1 MKTNLHNVFSNKIT
15 GEWGDD
21 DPMGKGVNII
31 RTANFRND
39 GSIDFSNLVTRLI
52 QKDAKDENGKVI
64 KLVDGKNE
72 KESDFE
78 KIDEKKL
85 LDEDIII
92 EKSGGGIGTPVGRV
106 VFFENPNNKIYLSN
120 NFTQTLRVDSN
131 IAVPKYI
138 FYYLKYLY
146 KRGNVLKYQNQ
157 TTGLFNLKLEK
168 YFQEEI
174 NLPDFS
180 KQFAIVTKL
189 DEIRN
194 LIIKKE
200 KSISKYE
207 DLKKALFIKKFVN
220 NPLKE
225 KWNYEEISKYI
236 KKTKYGIAESLDS
249 EKGYPVIRMNN
260 ITYQG
265 LLDLSSLK
273 YIDIQKNEFEK
284 YKLESRDVLFNRTN
298 SVELVGKC
306 VVWEDLKNYVYA
318 GYLFTIKLNELKLNP
333 YYLVAYLNSDLGKK
347 LLKSKAKQS
356 GNMAN
361 FSATLL
367 SKQKILI
374 PSIKLQKEF
383 ESEVK
388 ILNNQILLLSKSITI
403 LDDLFQIFLQNAFN
417 PNTEIDE
424 EPIFKELIKKLEVD
438 DLNGNKKRLQYLL
451 ELFKENKFDNAE
463 DYIEAK
469 DKLFE
474 LILANEIEQKV
485 NEDKIILQV
494 K

>member
-1 MKTNLHNVFSNKIT
+1 MKTNLHNTFSNKIT

-21 DPMGKGVNII
+21 DPLGKGVSII
-31 RTANFRND
+31 RTANFKND

-52 QKDAKDENGKVI
+52 QKDVRDERGKI
-64 KLVDGKNE
+64 KKHPDGTNE
-72 KESDFE
+72 KEIDFE
-78 KIDEKKL
+78 KIENKKL
-85 LDEDIII
+85 LDNDIII

-106 VFFENPNNKIYLSN
+106 VFFENPNDRIYLSN
-120 NFTQTLRVDSN
+120 NFTQTLRVNTN

-168 YFQEEI
+168 YLQEEI
-174 NLPDFS
+174 LLPEHS
-180 KQFAIVTKL
+180 KQHAIVTRL

-194 LIIKKE
+194 LISKKE
-200 KSISKYE
+200 ISISKYE
-207 DLKKALFIKKFVN
+207 VLKKALFIKKFVH
-220 NPLKE
+220 NPLK
-225 KWNYEEISKYI
+225 KKQKYEQISKYI
-236 KKTKYGIAESLDS
+236 KNTKYGIAESLDS
-249 EKGYPVIRMNN
+249 EKGYPVVRMNN
-260 ITYQG
+260 VTYQG

-273 YIDIQKNEFEK
+273 YINIQEDEFEK
-284 YKLESRDVLFNRTN
+284 YKLESRDILFNRTN

-306 VVWEDLKNYVYA
+306 AVWEDLKNYLYA
-318 GYLFTIKLNELKLNP
+318 GYLFTIKLDEINLNP

-383 ESEVK
+383 EFEVK
-388 ILNNQILLLSKSITI
+388 ILNKQISLLTKSIAI
-403 LDDLFQIFLQNAFN
+403 LETLFQAVLQNAFN

-424 EPIFKELIKKLEVD
+424 QPIFKELIKRLSTE
-438 DLNGNKKRLQYLL
+438 DLKGNKKRLQYLL
-451 ELFKENKFDNAE
+451 ELFEENKFDNDD
-463 DYIEAK
+463 DYFDAK

-474 LILANEIEQKV
+474 LIIDGEIQQKLKD
-485 NEDKIILQV
+485 DKVILEV